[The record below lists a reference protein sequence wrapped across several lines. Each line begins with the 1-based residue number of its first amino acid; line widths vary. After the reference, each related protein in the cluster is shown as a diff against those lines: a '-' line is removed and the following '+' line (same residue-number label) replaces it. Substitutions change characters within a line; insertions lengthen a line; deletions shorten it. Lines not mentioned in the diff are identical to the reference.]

1 MNLLKRPFSAVKMD
15 AKVNEHICKA
25 VDSNSENLKEIG
37 YEIWRNPE
45 LNFEEHKSCCLLAEA
60 LKCHGFAV
68 ERSIGG
74 MATAYSATYGSG
86 VPHVAILCEYD
97 ALPEIGHACGHNL
110 IAEAGLSAA
119 VALKSAMQHYSLPG
133 RLTVFGTPA
142 EEGGGGKVILLE
154 KGYFTDVDAVM
165 MVHPSPYNDLL
176 PIILAAQ
183 ELEVIFRGREAHAS
197 AFPWKGVNA
206 LDAAVM
212 AYNSMSTLR
221 QQMKPRWRLQVI
233 ITHGG
238 VDVSI
243 IPSESRMRVCVRAPN
258 KQEFDDL
265 LSKVNACLQASA
277 VASGCQV
284 EVKET
289 GFNYKHLTNNT
300 ELAKVFAKHCTSL
313 GIAIDNQVHHGDLLI
328 SSDIGDVSGR
338 VPTIHPLYSIG
349 DTFNHTV
356 QFTETA
362 NTAEA
367 HHITQE
373 MGKAMAMTAAELLVD
388 KELLLRIVTEF
399 HANVQ

>member
-1 MNLLKRPFSAVKMD
+1 MD
-15 AKVNEHICKA
+15 TGVNDYIGDYICKA
-25 VDSNSENLKEIG
+25 VDSNSEHLKEIG
-37 YEIWRNPE
+37 YKIWKTPE
-45 LNFEEHKSCCLLAEA
+45 LNFEEHKSCSLLTEA
-60 LKCHGFAV
+60 LEGHGFV
-68 ERSIGG
+68 VDRSIGG
-74 MATAYSATYGSG
+74 MATAYSATYGAG

-110 IAEAGLSAA
+110 IAEAGISAA
-119 VALKSAMQHYSLPG
+119 LGLKSAMQCYSLPG

-154 KGYFTDVDAVM
+154 KGVFADVDAVM
-165 MVHPSPYNDLL
+165 MVHPSPYNDLM
-176 PIILAAQ
+176 PIILAAR

-212 AYNSMSTLR
+212 AYNALSTLR
-221 QQMKPRWRLQVI
+221 QQMKPNWRLQVI

-243 IPSESRMRVCVRAPN
+243 IPSESSIRVCVRAPT
-258 KQEFDDL
+258 KQEFDEL

-277 VASGCQV
+277 AASGCQV
-284 EVKET
+284 EVRET
-289 GFNYKHLTNNT
+289 GFNYKHLRNNT
-300 ELAKVFAKHCTSL
+300 EIARVFAKHCTSL
-313 GIAIDNQVHHGDLLI
+313 GIAIDNQAHHGKLLI
-328 SSDIGDVSGR
+328 SSDIGDVSGK

-362 NTAEA
+362 NTLEA
-367 HHITQE
+367 HRITQE
-373 MGKAMAMTAAELLVD
+373 MGKAMAMTAAEILVD
-388 KELLLRIVTEF
+388 KELLLRIATEF
-399 HANVQ
+399 HANVH